1 MPLEGRPSG
10 RRRDLKRPA
19 ALALDG
25 GAIRPGPPSV
35 WGSPNVDDRP
45 KRRRICMNSA
55 SAATEREWGI
65 DPGMKVSLLEGAF
78 GRIRPEL
85 DGGTSP
91 DSARAGRPAAAWPW
105 SRMRRWMIVAALA
118 APTVFS
124 AFYYGLVAAP
134 RYESET
140 ELIVRGIH
148 GARAAPGLESLM
160 QAFGIARSN
169 DDANVVL
176 EYLGSRD
183 AVAGLESAL
192 PLRKVYGREEADLL
206 SRFPRLYLGDSFER
220 LYWYYGDRV
229 HAVADTD
236 TGIITVKAQA
246 FRAEDAQAIARQLL
260 SQAEA
265 QVNAMNARL
274 EADTV
279 HAAETVVAE
288 ATHAVMES
296 HDEVSRFRNAETV
309 VDPSQNAIAQLGTI
323 SNLSGQV
330 DRVLAQISETS
341 RLSPSSPAV
350 AGLKAKADA
359 LTAQIAAEQNA
370 LAGSHSGVADKVS
383 TYERLMLL
391 RNLADMGLEAATT
404 SLTAARAD
412 ARRQHVYV
420 EVIATPNLPDEAT
433 EPRRLR
439 SVATA
444 FAVSAAGL
452 AVLWLVS
459 VGVREHGR

>member
-1 MPLEGRPSG
+1 
-10 RRRDLKRPA
+10 
-19 ALALDG
+19 
-25 GAIRPGPPSV
+25 
-35 WGSPNVDDRP
+35 
-45 KRRRICMNSA
+45 
-55 SAATEREWGI
+55 
-65 DPGMKVSLLEGAF
+65 MKVSLLEGAF
-78 GRIRPEL
+78 GRIRTEL
-85 DGGTSP
+85 DAASRP
-91 DSARAGRPAAAWPW
+91 DPAQAGRRSAAVLRWT
-105 SRMRRWMIVAALA
+105 RVRRWMIVAALA
-118 APTVFS
+118 APTVLS
-124 AFYYGLVAAP
+124 ALYYGFVAAP

-148 GARAAPGLESLM
+148 GGRAAPGLESLM
-160 QAFGIARSN
+160 QAFGIARSS

-192 PLRKVYGREEADLL
+192 PLRRMYGREEADAL
-206 SRFPRLYLGDSFER
+206 SRFPRLFFGDSFEQ
-220 LYWYYGDRV
+220 LYWYYRDRV
-229 HAVADTD
+229 HAVADID
-236 TGIITVKAQA
+236 TGIMTVRAEA
-246 FRAEDAQAIARQLL
+246 FRAQDAQAIARRLL

-288 ATHAVMES
+288 ATKAVMEA
-296 HDEVSRFRNAETV
+296 HDQVSRFRNTETV

-323 SNLSGQV
+323 SDLSGQV

-341 RLSPSSPAV
+341 RVSPSSPAV

-359 LTAQIAAEQNA
+359 LTAQIAAEQSA
-370 LAGSHSGVADKVS
+370 LAGSHSAVADKVS
-383 TYERLMLL
+383 TYERLMVL
-391 RNLADMGLEAATT
+391 RNLADMSLEAATS
-404 SLTAARAD
+404 SLAAARAD

-433 EPRRLR
+433 QPQRLR

-444 FAVSAAGL
+444 FAVSGAGL